1 MGFLLLIVGLFIV
14 SLLIVTFSLWLLIP
28 PILEIVK
35 TGEPPST
42 FGEYLR
48 IALGVVLIG
57 MNIKMG
63 SERRYRD

>member
-1 MGFLLLIVGLFIV
+1 MEFIALIVVLFVV

-42 FGEYLR
+42 FWEYLR
-48 IALGVVLIG
+48 ISLGIVLIG
-57 MNIKMG
+57 MNIKIG
-63 SERRYRD
+63 SSRHSE